1 MFDIDL
7 VTVLVLTALPER
19 EENRKINNFFQ
30 ILRVN
35 LLSKE
40 FLALPASRKRCLNL
54 SFDTRMAETER
65 KRKSNIV
72 LALDFPFE
80 KPENRKNLFSKAEQ
94 LLEEVHPYLCAVK
107 FNHHLVLP
115 LGTFDGVHKLV
126 KKAHDEGLMTI
137 MDCKVNDIG
146 STNQVIAEYYYA
158 AGFDALIANPFVG
171 WEEGLKP
178 IFDVASGLHRGV
190 ILLIY
195 MSHKAAGEG
204 YGQTIIDPETGKKL
218 PQYVSFAKKALKY
231 GADGAIVGATFPE
244 KIREIHEIL
253 DEKVPIFS
261 PGIGA
266 QGGTAQAALMAG
278 ATYLIVGREITLAQS
293 PAETAKKTRDSA
305 NLVKRNPSTRL

>member
-1 MFDIDL
+1 MKLPNKKLEDI
-7 VTVLVLTALPER
+7 VRSPAYQ
-19 EENRKINNFFQ
+19 Q
-30 ILRVN
+30 IFCRFLRMN
-35 LLSKE
+35 PISKE
-40 FLALPASRKRCLNL
+40 FLALSASRKRCSNL
-54 SFDTRMAETER
+54 SFDARMAETEK
-65 KRKSNIV
+65 KRESNIV

-80 KPENRKNLFSKAEQ
+80 KPENRNNLFSKAEK
-94 LLEEVHPYLCAVK
+94 LLEEVHPYICAVK

-115 LGTFDGVHKLV
+115 LGTFDGVHRLV

-178 IFDVASGLHRGV
+178 IFDVAARLHRGV

-204 YGQTIIDPETGKKL
+204 YGQMVIDPKTGEKL

-278 ATYLIVGREITLAQS
+278 AAYLIVGREITLAQN
-293 PAETAKKTRDSA
+293 PAETAKRTRDT
-305 NLVKRNPSTRL
+305 VKSVKGEP